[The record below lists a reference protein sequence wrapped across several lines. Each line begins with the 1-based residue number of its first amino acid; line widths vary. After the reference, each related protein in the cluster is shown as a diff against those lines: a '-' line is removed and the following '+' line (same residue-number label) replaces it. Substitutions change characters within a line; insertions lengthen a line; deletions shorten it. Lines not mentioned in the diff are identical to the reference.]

1 MVDNILALIAA
12 TAVLIVIP
20 GPNVALIVANS
31 LRYGYRYGLVTVLGT
46 TIGVGLQLAIVI
58 GGFAVLLDLAATALT
73 WIKWFGVAYLVF
85 LGLRTWKEPASDL
98 DGIAA
103 GTGQQTFLRGLGL
116 ALINPKTLLFN
127 AAFLPQFIGQSSHV
141 ATQLLVLSTIFL
153 ITVGI
158 GDSLW
163 VAFAG
168 SARTWFVK
176 VGRLRNRIA
185 GGFLIGAGIG
195 LALARKS
202 I

>member
-73 WIKWFGVAYLVF
+73 WIKWLGVAYLVF

-141 ATQLLVLSTIFL
+141 TTQLLVLSTIFL

>member
-1 MVDNILALIAA
+1 MVDNILAIVAA

-46 TIGVGLQLAIVI
+46 TIGVGLQLAFVV
-58 GGFAVLLDLAATALT
+58 GGFAVLLELAATALT
-73 WIKWFGVAYLVF
+73 WIKWLGVAYLVF
-85 LGLRTWKEPASDL
+85 LGVRTWREPASNL
-98 DGIAA
+98 GEIAPA
-103 GTGQQTFLRGLGL
+103 TGKLTFLRGLGL
-116 ALINPKTLLFN
+116 AVINPKTLLFN
-127 AAFLPQFIGQSSHV
+127 AAFVPQFIGHSMHV
-141 ATQLLVLSTIFL
+141 TIQLIVLTTIFL

-168 SARTWFVK
+168 SARSWFGK
-176 VGRLRNRIA
+176 VGKLRSRIA
-185 GGFLIGAGIG
+185 GGFLIGAGVG

>member
-1 MVDNILALIAA
+1 VIDNILALIAT
-12 TAVLIVIP
+12 TAVLIAIP

-46 TIGVGLQLAIVI
+46 TLGVGLQLAFVI

-73 WIKWFGVAYLVF
+73 WIKWFGVAYLVI

-98 DGIAA
+98 SEIAP
-103 GTGQQTFLRGLGL
+103 GTGNQTFLRGLSL

-127 AAFLPQFIGQSSHV
+127 AAFLPQFIGQSMHV
-141 ATQLLVLSTIFL
+141 TTQLLVLSTIFL
-153 ITVGI
+153 ITLGI

-168 SARTWFVK
+168 SARNWFSK
-176 VGRLRNRIA
+176 VGRLRNRVA

-195 LALARKS
+195 LALARRS

>member
-1 MVDNILALIAA
+1 MVDNILALVAA

-46 TIGVGLQLAIVI
+46 TLGVGLQLAFVI

-73 WIKWFGVAYLVF
+73 WVKWLGVAYLVF
-85 LGLRTWKEPASDL
+85 LGIRTWREPASDL
-98 DGIAA
+98 GEIGP
-103 GTGQQTFLRGLGL
+103 GTGKMTFLRGLGI
-116 ALINPKTLLFN
+116 AVINPKTLLFN
-127 AAFLPQFIGQSSHV
+127 AAFLPQFIGQSAHIT
-141 ATQLLVLSTIFL
+141 TQLIVLSAVFL

-168 SARTWFVK
+168 SARTWFSK

-185 GGFLIGAGIG
+185 GGFLVGAGVG

>member
-1 MVDNILALIAA
+1 MLDNILALVAA

-31 LRYGYRYGLVTVLGT
+31 LQHGYRYGFVTVLGT
-46 TIGVGLQLAIVI
+46 TLGIGLQLLFVI
-58 GGFAVLLDLAATALT
+58 GGFAVLIDMAATALT
-73 WIKWFGVAYLVF
+73 WVRWLGVAYLLY
-85 LGLRTWKEPASDL
+85 LGIRTWREPASDL
-98 DGIAA
+98 SEIRA
-103 GTGQQTFLRGLGL
+103 GTENGAFLRGFGL
-116 ALINPKTLLFN
+116 AVINPKTLLFN
-127 AAFLPQFIGQSSHV
+127 AAFLPQFLGQSMQV
-141 ATQLLVLSTIFL
+141 TTQLVMLSGIFL

-168 SARTWFVK
+168 SARKWFEK
-176 VGRLRNRIA
+176 IGKLRNKIA
-185 GGFLIGAGIG
+185 GGFLAGAGVG